1 MTREELVKNL
11 RTIELKSKGMSRHV
25 FSGNYKSAF
34 KGRGMSF
41 SEVRDYQIG
50 DEVRTIDWNVTA
62 RYNAPY
68 VKIFEEERELNVMLL
83 LDLSASIYCGTQGN
97 SKFDKSLEFAATIAF
112 SALENNDKVGA
123 ILFSNEVE
131 TYIPAKKGRDHVMF
145 LLDKMIAFNQK
156 TKGTQISIALK
167 TLRNTQKKRS
177 ICFLISDF
185 QEENLKFDAMHS
197 TRKMHDLI
205 AVKISDVGESQISIP
220 AFYQLVNPENGKKT
234 WVNGFSAF
242 FKKNYQKT
250 AMNQSEYIE
259 REMKLHGIPLINLN
273 SNQDLILPLKA
284 FFNQRK

>member
-11 RTIELKSKGMSRHV
+11 RTIELKSKGLSSHV

-62 RYNAPY
+62 RYNSPY
-68 VKIFEEERELNVMLL
+68 VKVFEEERELNVMLL
-83 LDLSASIYCGTQGN
+83 LDLSASIYYGTEGH
-97 SKFDKSLEFAATIAF
+97 SKFEKSLELAATLAF

-131 TYIPAKKGRDHVMF
+131 TYIPAKKGRDHVRF
-145 LLDKMIAFNQK
+145 LLDKIIDFKQTK
-156 TKGTQISIALK
+156 KGTQIRTALK

-185 QEENLKFDAMHS
+185 QEENLKYDELHS
-197 TRKMHDLI
+197 TRRMHDLI
-205 AVKISDVGESQISIP
+205 AVKISDPGERQLSIP
-220 AFYQLVNPENGKKT
+220 AFYQLVNPETGKKT

-242 FKKNYQKT
+242 FKRNYQN
-250 AMNQSEYIE
+250 AARNESENIE
-259 REMKLHGIPLINLN
+259 KELKLHGVPLINLA

-284 FFNQRK
+284 FFNRRK